1 MPSLLLVDNDARI
14 TELTGWFLERRGH
27 EVRTATSYAE
37 ARVTIAERAP
47 DLLLADLELGEESG
61 RVELARLAGAGLLP
75 PTLVVSGYLDREIEA
90 ELMRLA
96 NVRGT
101 LSKPF
106 DLPDLER
113 AIDGVL
119 GSASPERT
127 FEIPRPESP
136 PSIAPVVEPAERRAL
151 ETTASEPDD
160 DGWVEIVPV
169 REDHASEDRLS

>member
-37 ARVTIAERAP
+37 ARVAIAQRAP

-61 RVELARLAGAGLLP
+61 RVELQRLAQHGLLP

-90 ELMRLA
+90 ELLRLA

-119 GSASPERT
+119 GAGSGERA
-127 FEIPRPESP
+127 FEIPRPAPAP
-136 PSIAPVVEPAERRAL
+136 PRRTP
-151 ETTASEPDD
+151 EASEPAGADD
-160 DGWVEIVPV
+160 DGWVEIVPL
-169 REDHASEDRLS
+169 REDAVSEDRLS